1 VRLILFDIDGTL
13 LHCGGQTR
21 ALLGQALEEIY
32 QTPGALDRY
41 DFAGKT
47 DDQIVFD
54 SLTSAGLSEEAIAA
68 GLPAA
73 KKRYFQALEERLDRS
88 GMTLMKGVVET
99 LESLLA
105 HPAAKLGLLTG
116 NWEKAARIKLS
127 RWDLNRF
134 FRVGAFGDGQRDRS
148 LLPPIAL
155 ARATRHFGG
164 CFHPA
169 DAIIVGDTL
178 LDVSCAR
185 AHGIGSL
192 AVATGK
198 VGIEELVASGADWVL
213 PSLADASR
221 LMPLFSRQAGKE

>member
-21 ALLGQALEEIY
+21 ALLGEALEKTY
-32 QTPGALDRY
+32 QTAGGLDRY

-54 SLTSAGLSEEAIAA
+54 SLAPSGLGERAIAA

-73 KKRYFQALEERLDRS
+73 KERYFRALEERLDRS

-127 RWDLNRF
+127 HWDLNRF
-134 FRVGAFGDGQRDRS
+134 FRVGAFGDGRRDRN
-148 LLPPIAL
+148 LLPPVAL
-155 ARATRHFGG
+155 ARATRHFGS

-192 AVATGK
+192 AVATGRA
-198 VGIEELVASGADWVL
+198 GIEELVAAGADWVF

-221 LMPLFSRQAGKE
+221 LMPLFGRRAGEK